1 MKDRSSRNSTSRKTE
16 RRSLGRRVGD
26 GARALGELGSDLVN
40 RPETLPGKAH
50 GWLRTWF
57 AKVWQIRGGGLYAC
71 GYAVTF
77 LVLEIRSLAGDVFEA
92 DGIVDFFA
100 EQIVET
106 LFRFLGES
114 LSNMISAFMWPVYL
128 VQLNPPW
135 GAIALGL
142 AFLLFDLVLRKPIER
157 WLAGESDAGPE
168 GQ

>member
-1 MKDRSSRNSTSRKTE
+1 M
-16 RRSLGRRVGD
+16 
-26 GARALGELGSDLVN
+26 N
-40 RPETLPGKAH
+40 RPATLPGKAH
-50 GWLRTWF
+50 GWLRRWF

-77 LVLEIRSLAGDVFEA
+77 LVLEVRSLAGDVFEA
-92 DGIVDFFA
+92 EGIVDFFT

-114 LSNMISAFMWPVYL
+114 LSNMIYAFMWPLQVISYR
-128 VQLNPPW
+128 PPL
-135 GAIALGL
+135 GAIGLGL

-157 WLAGESDAGPE
+157 WLAGEPDAEPE